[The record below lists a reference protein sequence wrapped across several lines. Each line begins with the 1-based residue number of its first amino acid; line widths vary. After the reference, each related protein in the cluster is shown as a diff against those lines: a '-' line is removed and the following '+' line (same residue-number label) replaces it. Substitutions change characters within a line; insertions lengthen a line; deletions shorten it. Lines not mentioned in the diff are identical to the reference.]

1 MKAKDIFNLPEL
13 SEYLMI
19 SRSTL
24 YKMTET
30 DRIPYFKVGRQIRFS
45 KEAID
50 KWIKSQ
56 EENKHKKHR

>member
-1 MKAKDIFNLPEL
+1 MKAKDIFNLGEL
-13 SEYLMI
+13 SKYLMI

-45 KEAID
+45 KDAID
-50 KWIKSQ
+50 RWIKSQ
-56 EENKHKKHR
+56 EEKKNKKSR